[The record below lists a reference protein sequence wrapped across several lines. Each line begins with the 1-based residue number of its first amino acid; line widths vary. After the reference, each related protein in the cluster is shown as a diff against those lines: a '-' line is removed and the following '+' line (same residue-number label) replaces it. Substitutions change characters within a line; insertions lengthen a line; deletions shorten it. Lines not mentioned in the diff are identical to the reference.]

1 MNASTPRTLLVLW
14 CVLCSFT
21 VLASVSERMGG
32 QTETPNRVAAGGTPA
47 DDRFVIHTPK
57 GDVAVIDFRKHPVL
71 VTEDRQTFV
80 IEDKTNFQIVFNVAD
95 TSFII
100 TVKVKP
106 FPVVRKEGEAAF
118 SEKSRYIAERRL

>member
-1 MNASTPRTLLVLW
+1 
-14 CVLCSFT
+14 
-21 VLASVSERMGG
+21 MGG

-100 TVKVKP
+100 TVKV
-106 FPVVRKEGEAAF
+106 
-118 SEKSRYIAERRL
+118 SRSLWCAKKGKLRF